1 MLTGLDGGKGG
12 NITKTEMLTL
22 GGVILKR
29 KKVEAS
35 LFLLNIRSLY
45 TFVIQWEHFDNTTP

>member
-1 MLTGLDGGKGG
+1 MLAGLDGGKGG

-22 GGVILKR
+22 GGVVLKR
-29 KKVEAS
+29 KIVEAS

-45 TFVIQWEHFDNTTP
+45 TFVI